1 MKKSVKTE
9 SVVKVFNLIKDAK
22 YSKMS
27 DADKLAIFKIF
38 KAIKAIA
45 EAFTNEVNDARQKL
59 VPYEEFMSDL
69 AKAQAFEVAR
79 SKKEECAEMTEE
91 EYNEFIQ
98 KFVQYNKLVNEA
110 VKDSASKEVELD
122 FDRLTQEAFDKLV
135 LSNNWT
141 FAQTEDIEAFVC
153 Q

>member
-9 SVVKVFNLIKDAK
+9 SVVLVFNIIKDAK

-27 DADKLAIFKIF
+27 DFDKLVIFKIF

-45 EAFTNEVNDARQKL
+45 ETFNNEVNDAKQKL
-59 VPYEEFMSDL
+59 VPYDEFFQDL
-69 AKAQAFEVAR
+69 VKAQAYEIAR
-79 SKKEECAEMTEE
+79 SKSEEYSEMTEE

-98 KFVQYNKLVNEA
+98 KFVKYNKLVEEA
-110 VKDSASKEVELD
+110 TKESAEKEVEIE
-122 FDRLTQEAFDKLV
+122 FVPLTKEAFEKLV

-141 FAQTEDIEAFVC
+141 FTQTDEVEAFVC
-153 Q
+153 E

>member
-9 SVVKVFNLIKDAK
+9 SVVRVFNLIKDAK

-27 DADKLAIFKIF
+27 DLDKLVIFKIF

-45 EAFTNEVNDARQKL
+45 ENFTNEVNDARQKL
-59 VPYEEFMSDL
+59 VPYEEFLQDL
-69 AKAQAFEVAR
+69 AKAQAYEIAR
-79 SKKEECAEMTEE
+79 SKNEECGEMTEE

-98 KFVQYNKLVNEA
+98 KFVKYNKLVEEA
-110 VKDSASKEVELD
+110 TKESAEKEVEIE
-122 FDRLTQEAFDKLV
+122 FVPLTKEAFDKLV

-141 FAQTEDIEAFVC
+141 FSQTDEVEAFVC
-153 Q
+153 E

>member
-9 SVVKVFNLIKDAK
+9 SVVRVFNLIKDAK

-27 DADKLAIFKIF
+27 DIDKLVIFKIF

-59 VPYEEFMSDL
+59 VPYEEFLQDL
-69 AKAQAFEVAR
+69 TKAQAYEIAR
-79 SKKEECAEMTEE
+79 SKNEECSKMTEE

-98 KFVQYNKLVNEA
+98 KFVKYNKLVEEA
-110 VKDSASKEVELD
+110 TKESAEKEVEIE
-122 FDRLTQEAFDKLV
+122 FVPLTKEAFEKLV

-141 FAQTEDIEAFVC
+141 FTQTDEVEAFVC
-153 Q
+153 E